1 MARCV
6 VASGNQKKLR
16 ELSALLVPFGYE
28 TVSQAELGIEPPP
41 EPHPT
46 FVENALV
53 KARHASALSGLPAI
67 ADDSGI
73 CVPALGG
80 APGVYSARYAER
92 AGAGSGDA
100 DNNAHLIAELAKL
113 PEPARKHDAFYV
125 AVLVWLAHAD
135 DPLPVIAL
143 GLWHGQVVG
152 EPRGDG
158 GFGYDPYFLLPD
170 LGKTAAQL
178 SAEEKNAISHRGQ
191 AIALLREQLQARI
204 SPLASL

>member
-1 MARCV
+1 MAQCV
-6 VASGNQKKLR
+6 VASGNQKKLQ
-16 ELSALLVPFGYE
+16 ELSTLLVPFGFQ
-28 TVSQAELGIEPPP
+28 TVAQADLGISPPP

-100 DNNAHLIAELAKL
+100 DNNAHLIAELASRPRNGSGHL
-113 PEPARKHDAFYV
+113 AYYV
-125 AVLVWLAHAD
+125 AVLVWLEHAD
-135 DPLPVIAL
+135 DPLPVVAQ
-143 GLWHGQVVG
+143 GLWHGQVVSKPAG
-152 EPRGDG
+152 EG
-158 GFGYDPYFLLPD
+158 GFGYDPYFYLPA

-178 SAEEKNAISHRGQ
+178 TAAEKNAVSHRGQ
-191 AIALLREQLQARI
+191 AMALLREQLQARLP
-204 SPLASL
+204 SAQSS

>member
-1 MARCV
+1 MAQCV

-16 ELSALLVPFGYE
+16 ELSTLLVPFGYE
-28 TVSQAELGIEPPP
+28 TVSQAELGISPPP

-73 CVPALGG
+73 CVRVLGG

-100 DNNAHLIAELAKL
+100 DNNAHLMAELLAK
-113 PEPARKHDAFYV
+113 PGSETGHGAYYV
-125 AVLVWLAHAD
+125 AVLVWLEHAD
-135 DPLPVIAL
+135 DPLPVVAQ
-143 GLWHGQVVG
+143 GLWHGLVVSEPAG
-152 EPRGDG
+152 EG
-158 GFGYDPYFLLPD
+158 GFGYDPHFYLPS

-178 SAEEKNAISHRGQ
+178 SAAEKNAISHRGQ
-191 AIALLREQLQARI
+191 AMTLLREQLQARFR
-204 SPLASL
+204 SVQAS

>member
-6 VASGNQKKLR
+6 VASGNQKKLA

-28 TVSQAELGIEPPP
+28 ALAQAELGIAPPP

-46 FVENALV
+46 FVENALA

-73 CVPALGG
+73 CVPSLGG
-80 APGVYSARYAER
+80 APGVFSARYAER

-100 DNNAHLIAELAKL
+100 DNNAHLIAELAAL
-113 PEPARKHDAFYV
+113 PQAPGNRDAFYV
-125 AVLVWLAHAD
+125 AVLVWLTHQH
-135 DPLPVIAL
+135 DPLPLIAL
-143 GLWHGQVVG
+143 GIWHGEVVS
-152 EPRGDG
+152 EPRGEG
-158 GFGYDPYFLLPD
+158 GFGYDPHFFLPE

-178 SAEEKNAISHRGQ
+178 SAAEKNAISHRGQ
-191 AIALLREQLQARI
+191 AMTILREQLQARV
-204 SPLASL
+204 SHRSAS